1 MKTDCSKFGELLG
14 AYADG
19 ELDADRAAQVEAHLA
34 TCAGCRRQIE
44 ILRDLDGLARQ
55 AGPPELHYDYWD
67 WHRARVWRKLTRDT
81 HERQRFYRPSFIWPK
96 LAILAGSMAVVFVVV
111 VLGWQALGPAL
122 FTQGEHASVDKLL
135 VTSAPPRPT
144 VPTDSERREP
154 VADQISGGNF
164 GKLTRTAGT
173 GQSGSDGGSRVAQAE
188 ERRAV
193 GAGGERAL
201 EQPAAVAA
209 LAARKAEPS
218 DKDRV
223 SAAGGK
229 QKSVSPG
236 EAVREMTD
244 EEFRAMPVESL
255 AGLVKGGTVLK
266 IGGAKP
272 KVADVQPVRL
282 GLQSVPTTDDTG
294 TAIVSLTTDTLGV
307 VVDARVVRS
316 SGKPKLDSIAL
327 TMARKSRFSPG
338 MRDGKP
344 ARVSFELPYRFNKLA
359 QNKRSK

>member
-164 GKLTRTAGT
+164 GNAIWQRTVGDRQCLEQESGRGRKLGNNRPPWPRWPRGRLNRATRTA
-173 GQSGSDGGSRVAQAE
+173 SPPQAAS
-188 ERRAV
+188 RRAS
-193 GAGGERAL
+193 AL
-201 EQPAAVAA
+201 
-209 LAARKAEPS
+209 
-218 DKDRV
+218 
-223 SAAGGK
+223 
-229 QKSVSPG
+229 
-236 EAVREMTD
+236 
-244 EEFRAMPVESL
+244 
-255 AGLVKGGTVLK
+255 
-266 IGGAKP
+266 
-272 KVADVQPVRL
+272 VRL
-282 GLQSVPTTDDTG
+282 F
-294 TAIVSLTTDTLGV
+294 
-307 VVDARVVRS
+307 AR
-316 SGKPKLDSIAL
+316 
-327 TMARKSRFSPG
+327 
-338 MRDGKP
+338 
-344 ARVSFELPYRFNKLA
+344 
-359 QNKRSK
+359 